1 VTRVGLAA
9 LGLTGAAA
17 LLWLLPREL
26 DEPELRALL
35 RGVARPATLLTLLA
49 WTLFALAQLLRRAE
63 WRDRLERLGRYAR
76 ELHRGALEGGERVD
90 APIVVRAEHDGL
102 PYRLVVR
109 PEVRGVTHEL
119 WAWNSLLTFDL
130 SRASLEAR
138 RRGVPH
144 EPAGELELDQAV
156 ARLLD
161 SHGQTRVTLGGGVL
175 RAEAPL
181 HDEALDPRAL
191 HSTLRALAVIARLVT
206 RDMVSTPAAREG
218 RAFAWTAAGGA
229 LRCPFCKDDLDPKAL
244 DVEACVACRTLHHG
258 ECLGDA
264 GGCTVLGCSAAPTA
278 KARAGRFASRD
289 DRRGRGSSRFTA
301 KDR

>member
-1 VTRVGLAA
+1 MTRVGLAA
-9 LGLTGAAA
+9 LALTAATA
-17 LLWLLPREL
+17 LLWALPVEL

-35 RGVARPATLLTLLA
+35 RGLARPLTLLSLLA
-49 WTLFALAQLLRRAE
+49 WAVFALFQLARRAA

-76 ELHRGALEGGERVD
+76 ELRRGALEGGERVD

-109 PEVRGVTHEL
+109 PEGLRGVTHEL
-119 WAWNSLLTFDL
+119 WAWNSLLSFDL
-130 SRASLEAR
+130 ARASLQAR
-138 RRGVPH
+138 QRGEPRR
-144 EPAGELELDQAV
+144 PAGELELDQAV

-161 SHGQTRVTLGGGVL
+161 AHGQTRVTLGGGVL
-175 RAEAPL
+175 RAEAPFDDAGL
-181 HDEALDPRAL
+181 EPRAL
-191 HSTLRALAVIARLVT
+191 LSTLRALAVIARLVT

-229 LRCPFCKDDLDPKAL
+229 LRCPFCRDDLDPKGL
-244 DVEACVACRTLHHG
+244 DVEACAACRTLHHG

-278 KARAGRFASRD
+278 KERAGRHAD
-289 DRRGRGSSRFTA
+289 DRRARGRRT
-301 KDR
+301 

>member
-1 VTRVGLAA
+1 MTRVGLAA
-9 LGLTGAAA
+9 LVLTGAAA
-17 LLWLLPREL
+17 LLWLLPPEL

-35 RGVARPATLLTLLA
+35 RGVARPATLFALLA
-49 WTLFALAQLLRRAE
+49 WALCVAFQLLRRAA
-63 WRDRLERLGRYAR
+63 WRERLEQLARYAR
-76 ELHRGALEGGERVD
+76 ELHRGALEGGERPD
-90 APIVVRAEHDGL
+90 APIIVRAEHDGL

-109 PEVRGVTHEL
+109 PEGVRGVTHEL

-130 SRASLEAR
+130 ARASLEAR
-138 RRGVPH
+138 RRGEPRK
-144 EPAGELELDQAV
+144 PAGELELDQAV

-175 RAEAPL
+175 RAEAPFS
-181 HDEALDPRAL
+181 DEALDPRAL
-191 HSTLRALAVIARLVT
+191 LSTLRSLAVIARLVT

-244 DVEACVACRTLHHG
+244 DVEACAACRTLHHG

-264 GGCTVLGCSAAPTA
+264 GGCTVLGCSAAPTP
-278 KARAGRFASRD
+278 KERAGRFAD
-289 DRRGRGSSRFTA
+289 DRRGRRTS
-301 KDR
+301 K